1 MAIKASIGIMLM
13 RLTVM
18 RTQRYI
24 LYANIALTQ
33 IYSFFFFFI
42 FLFQCYPSSYFWE
55 RVGNP
60 YAKGACM
67 DPQVVV
73 ATFYGYSAIACIT
86 DWTFSILPVFLVWN
100 LQMGRR
106 EKASV
111 VLILATG
118 ALYVSLGC

>member
-24 LYANIALTQ
+24 LYINIAVTE

-55 RVGNP
+55 RLSNP
-60 YAKGACM
+60 NAKGSCM
-67 DPQVVV
+67 DPRIVVV
-73 ATFYGYSAIACIT
+73 TFYGYSAISCIT
-86 DWTFSILPVFLVWN
+86 DWIFSILPVFLVWN

-118 ALYVSLGC
+118 AL